1 MATLYEIEEVF
12 KGLLEYAEEND
23 GDITEIVGE
32 LEAVR
37 ADFETKAE
45 NYWRMIKNLTAEA
58 DALKA
63 EKQKL
68 EQKQRRAERL
78 ADSLKERM
86 ANAMQTFEKDKVKTQ
101 FGSFSFRKSTSVEIL
116 DETVIPDDFFRVKK
130 EVQKSVIADAI
141 KAGDVVPGAALKE
154 NRKLQVR

>member
-1 MATLYEIEEVF
+1 MTLYEIEEVYR
-12 KGLLEYAEEND
+12 GLMEYAEENE
-23 GDITEIVGE
+23 GDITEVVE
-32 LEAVR
+32 EFEKVR
-37 ADFETKAE
+37 ADFDNKAE
-45 NYWRMIKNLTAEA
+45 NYWRIIKNLNAQA

-141 KAGDVVPGAALKE
+141 KAGHVVPGAALKE
-154 NRKLQVR
+154 NRNLQVR

>member
-45 NYWRMIKNLTAEA
+45 NYWRMIKNLNAQA

-141 KAGDVVPGAALKE
+141 KAGDVVPGATLKE
-154 NRKLQVR
+154 NRNLQVR